1 MITISIRRTKGK
13 AFSFGLYD
21 ELRYEGFV
29 YVGQSLWD
37 QKARRFVSSE
47 TPEFVAECIATY
59 WKDYGIR
66 RYRNCNEILI
76 LADAGE
82 SNEYRARMWKFKLY
96 EQLATKFGMHVTVC
110 HYPPEASKQ
119 MKPRRKHKLFSEIS
133 KNWKGTPL
141 CLHPYLSTLNCNPR
155 KFRDC

>member
-82 SNEYRARMWKFKLY
+82 SDEYRARMWKFKLY

-110 HYPPEASKQ
+110 HYPPGQA
-119 MKPRRKHKLFSEIS
+119 
-133 KNWKGTPL
+133 NGTPSNISFSARL
-141 CLHPYLSTLNCNPR
+141 ARTGRVPR
-155 KFRDC
+155 FACTHT